1 MIHIC
6 SDQKTHIIFGQSFKY
21 LMMESKLKDQLT
33 LAPTVVNEDSSRRI
47 FQLSKIIKNYSLGGN
62 SGSL

>member
-1 MIHIC
+1 
-6 SDQKTHIIFGQSFKY
+6 
-21 LMMESKLKDQLT
+21 MMESKLKDQLT
-33 LAPTVVNEDSSRRI
+33 LAPTVVNEGSSRRI